1 MEPSVHRQNARENH
15 FCKRHMCR
23 SKDDCRGS
31 VRLEKKMEVVRGLKH
46 GTMDTIYDLFFTESR
61 FMAAIVL
68 HPSDLAN
75 MYPKSDLLSLLIGGV
90 LQQRE
95 IKVCQLKLMDER
107 RLAFKDKTADEIL
120 TMHRANFEVDY
131 QNVIAVRIR
140 KGLVTTSLEFVVQ
153 GHHPETKI
161 SFWIERNQITEVEE
175 VVRRFL
181 PNKLR

>member
-1 MEPSVHRQNARENH
+1 
-15 FCKRHMCR
+15 
-23 SKDDCRGS
+23 
-31 VRLEKKMEVVRGLKH
+31 MEVVQGLKQ
-46 GTMDTIYDLFFTESR
+46 GTSDTIYDLFFTESK
-61 FMAAIVL
+61 FTAAIVF
-68 HPSDLAN
+68 HPSDLSSI
-75 MYPKSDLLSLLIGGV
+75 YLKPDPLSLLIGSG
-90 LQQRE
+90 LKQRE
-95 IKVCQLKLMDER
+95 MKVHQLKLMDER

-120 TMHRANFEVDY
+120 TTHRANFQVDY

>member
-1 MEPSVHRQNARENH
+1 M
-15 FCKRHMCR
+15 K
-23 SKDDCRGS
+23 
-31 VRLEKKMEVVRGLKH
+31 
-46 GTMDTIYDLFFTESR
+46 
-61 FMAAIVL
+61 
-68 HPSDLAN
+68 
-75 MYPKSDLLSLLIGGV
+75 LL
-90 LQQRE
+90 
-95 IKVCQLKLMDER
+95 DER
-107 RLAFKDKTADEIL
+107 RLAFKDKPADEIL
-120 TMHRANFEVDY
+120 AMHRANFEVDY